1 MLNFN
6 SFFSKLKTAGLE
18 YFGLYYGYYYA
29 KVIDNKDPENLNR
42 LKFDCEEL
50 GLRPDFWAFPSLGVS
65 AGHGA
70 RSLPAVGDN
79 IRIKF
84 KNGNQ
89 REVTWEL
96 GQTPKGNQI
105 PEATDADKHVFKSPG
120 GVLVLIDDTDKS
132 IGISTPDGLKI
143 SLKSGVIELAGSGL
157 SQYSVKGQSLQA
169 QLNID
174 AARLAA
180 LIAAIQ
186 AAPVVPGDG
195 GTAFKAA
202 IVAAISGV
210 PGADYSNVLSS
221 EVKNS

>member
-1 MLNFN
+1 MLNF
-6 SFFSKLKTAGLE
+6 SDFFDKLKRFGLE

-50 GLRPDFWAFPSLGVS
+50 GLRPNYWALPALGVS
-65 AGHGA
+65 NGHGA

-96 GQTPKGNQI
+96 GQTPKGHQI
-105 PEATDADKHVFKSPG
+105 PEASDSDKHVFKTPK
-120 GVLVLIDDTDKS
+120 GVLFVADDTDKS
-132 IGISTPDGLKI
+132 FVVSTPDGLKI
-143 SLKSGVIELAGSGL
+143 ALKSGMIEITGGGVSE
-157 SQYSVKGQSLQA
+157 YSVKGQTLQA

-202 IVAAISGV
+202 IVAAMASV
-210 PGADYSNVLSS
+210 PGADYSNILSS
-221 EVKNS
+221 NVKNT